1 MTTSNLSRPP
11 GAPWPVAKT
20 HWSKDRSLDEGTF
33 SHTAELQRVQPGTFF
48 EGWMVQETGGPH
60 SVARRRVTRV
70 TTGHSRVNAAAGE
83 AGNEGTERRSA
94 RGTVRQAHTHVRMHT
109 RILSHSHTHARVHA
123 RLCTHSVTHI
133 HTRHYR
139 EKSMQPNKYF
149 PEGRESGPPTKP
161 HEDPYS
167 WMKSNLLC

>member
-1 MTTSNLSRPP
+1 M
-11 GAPWPVAKT
+11 AKT

-83 AGNEGTERRSA
+83 AGEAGNEGTERGSA

-133 HTRHYR
+133 HTRTT
-139 EKSMQPNKYF
+139 
-149 PEGRESGPPTKP
+149 GRKACSQTNTFLRGERVVLRQNRMRTPTIP
-161 HEDPYS
+161 AG
-167 WMKSNLLC
+167 